1 MNLYEVTQREPQLIH
16 QFTAIWEDSVRAS
29 HLFLSE
35 AEIQEIKAY
44 VPQALTGV
52 SRLLVAERAPGQP
65 VAFMGIEGPRLEML
79 FLSPAV
85 RGAGLGRQLLEY
97 GIRHY
102 HLQELTVNE
111 QPFAARLRRRPLLG
125 DSLSRFTGND
135 TATQALRADPAAPPA
150 PPLVGYTNRRD
161 KCVTPVSFAV
171 FL

>member
-16 QFTAIWEDSVRAS
+16 QFTAIWEDSVRAT

-35 AEIQEIKAY
+35 AKIQTIKAY

-52 SRLLVAERAPGQP
+52 SHLLVAERAQGQP

-79 FLSPAV
+79 FLSPAEQ
-85 RGAGLGRQLLEY
+85 GAGLGRQLLEY

-111 QPFAARLRRRPLLG
+111 QNPQAVGFYQHMGFETYRRTDCDEQGGPYPLLYMK
-125 DSLSRFTGND
+125 R
-135 TATQALRADPAAPPA
+135 
-150 PPLVGYTNRRD
+150 V
-161 KCVTPVSFAV
+161 
-171 FL
+171 

>member
-1 MNLYEVTQREPQLIH
+1 MKLYEVTQREPQLIH
-16 QFTAIWEDSVRAS
+16 QLTTIWEDSVRAS

-35 AEIQEIKAY
+35 AEIQTIKAY

-52 SRLLVAERAPGQP
+52 SHLLVAERAQGQP

-79 FLSPAV
+79 FLSPAE

-111 QPFAARLRRRPLLG
+111 QNPQAVGFYQHMGFETYRRTDCDEQGGPYPLLYMK
-125 DSLSRFTGND
+125 R
-135 TATQALRADPAAPPA
+135 
-150 PPLVGYTNRRD
+150 V
-161 KCVTPVSFAV
+161 
-171 FL
+171 

>member
-79 FLSPAV
+79 FLSPAE
-85 RGAGLGRQLLEY
+85 RGAGLGRQFLEY
-97 GIRHY
+97 GILHY
-102 HLQELTVNE
+102 DLQELTVNE
-111 QPFAARLRRRPLLG
+111 QNPQAVGFYQHMGFETYRRTDCDEQGGPYPLLYMK
-125 DSLSRFTGND
+125 RI
-135 TATQALRADPAAPPA
+135 
-150 PPLVGYTNRRD
+150 
-161 KCVTPVSFAV
+161 
-171 FL
+171 

>member
-1 MNLYEVTQREPQLIH
+1 MNLYEVTQREPQLIC
-16 QFTAIWEDSVRAS
+16 QLTTIWEDSVRAT

-52 SRLLVAERAPGQP
+52 SHLLVAERAQGQP
-65 VAFMGIEGPRLEML
+65 AAFMGIEGPRLEML
-79 FLSPAV
+79 FLSPAE

-111 QPFAARLRRRPLLG
+111 QNPQAVGFYQHMGFETYRRTDCDEQGGPYPLLYMK
-125 DSLSRFTGND
+125 R
-135 TATQALRADPAAPPA
+135 
-150 PPLVGYTNRRD
+150 V
-161 KCVTPVSFAV
+161 
-171 FL
+171 

>member
-1 MNLYEVTQREPQLIH
+1 MNLYEVTQGEPQLIH
-16 QFTAIWEDSVRAS
+16 QFTAIWEDSVRAT

-35 AEIQEIKAY
+35 AEIQTIKAY

-52 SRLLVAERAPGQP
+52 SHLLVAERAQGQP

-79 FLSPAV
+79 FLSPAE

-111 QPFAARLRRRPLLG
+111 QNPQAVGFYQHMGFETYRRTDCDEQGGPYPLLYMK
-125 DSLSRFTGND
+125 R
-135 TATQALRADPAAPPA
+135 
-150 PPLVGYTNRRD
+150 V
-161 KCVTPVSFAV
+161 
-171 FL
+171 

>member
-79 FLSPAV
+79 FLSPAE

-97 GIRHY
+97 GILHY
-102 HLQELTVNE
+102 DLQELTVNE
-111 QPFAARLRRRPLLG
+111 QNPQAVGFYRHMGFETYRRTDCDEQGGPYPLLYMK
-125 DSLSRFTGND
+125 R
-135 TATQALRADPAAPPA
+135 
-150 PPLVGYTNRRD
+150 V
-161 KCVTPVSFAV
+161 
-171 FL
+171 

>member
-16 QFTAIWEDSVRAS
+16 QFTAIWEDSVRAT

-35 AEIQEIKAY
+35 AKIQTIKAY
-44 VPQALTGV
+44 VPHALTGV
-52 SRLLVAERAPGQP
+52 SHLLVAEKMPGQP

-79 FLSPAV
+79 FLSPAE

-111 QPFAARLRRRPLLG
+111 QNPQAVGFYQHMGFETYRRTDCDEQGGPYPLLYMK
-125 DSLSRFTGND
+125 R
-135 TATQALRADPAAPPA
+135 
-150 PPLVGYTNRRD
+150 V
-161 KCVTPVSFAV
+161 
-171 FL
+171 

>member
-1 MNLYEVTQREPQLIH
+1 MKLYEVSQREPQLIC
-16 QFTAIWEDSVRAS
+16 QLTTIWEDSVRAS

-79 FLSPAV
+79 FLSPAE

-111 QPFAARLRRRPLLG
+111 QNPQAVGFYQHMGFETYRRTDCDEQGGPYPLLYMK
-125 DSLSRFTGND
+125 R
-135 TATQALRADPAAPPA
+135 
-150 PPLVGYTNRRD
+150 V
-161 KCVTPVSFAV
+161 
-171 FL
+171 